1 MAYKPTLG
9 YWGCRSLAE
18 GIRLLLTYLEVDF
31 EYKQYIQ
38 GEGPEFD
45 ISEWVNSVDSLGL
58 DFPNLPYF
66 IDGDLKISETIAIY
80 EYIALKYKPELL
92 GETVQEKAIIKQVG
106 LILHEMRVFINM
118 TFYNPDYQNLI
129 DPNLNASKDE
139 FAKLAKFLGDKK
151 FLFGEKESW
160 VDFPL
165 YTTLLLL
172 DSVRPGLVTEISPK
186 FHEFK
191 ARFEQ
196 LPHVQEFYTRP
207 VLPWNNKSANWGGH
221 L

>member
-1 MAYKPTLG
+1 MASKPTLG

-66 IDGDLKISETIAIY
+66 IDGDLKISESTAII
-80 EYIALKYKPELL
+80 EYIASKYKPELL
-92 GETVQEKAIIKQVG
+92 GETLQDKAIIKQVG
-106 LILHEMRVFINM
+106 LILHEMRVFITM
-118 TFYNPDYQNLI
+118 TFYNPDYEKLI
-129 DPNLNASKDE
+129 DSNLNESKVE
-139 FAKLAKFLGDKK
+139 FAKVAKFLGDKK
-151 FLFGEKESW
+151 FLLGEKETW
-160 VDFPL
+160 VDFSL
-165 YTTLLLL
+165 YTGLLLF
-172 DSVRPGLVTEISPK
+172 DAVRPGFFSEISPR
-186 FHEFK
+186 FDEFK
-191 ARFEQ
+191 AHFEE
-196 LPHVQEFYTRP
+196 LPHVREFYNRP
-207 VLPWNNKSANWGGH
+207 PLPWNNKPAFWGGH